1 MPGITCDDPS
11 EEKYVPRSTLRS
23 WMQHPGRLTA
33 ESETWTQESSRFF
46 SVSVA
51 RPHMRKI
58 EPQNDDFSSTWS
70 FCLSCGRHRPC
81 GHINRFP
88 CAENCKPC
96 CDATAEE
103 LLEVFKGTSP
113 RKLLAY
119 VTPQKVNWMP
129 LTLALGREANDH
141 LVLLEGI
148 NVKVLQV
155 LDLYVDYKTRRGGK
169 AEVVSKQKCSVV
181 RAEWR
186 AESLLTTKK
195 STIEDTVF
203 QSLMTHNA
211 TYREFVDTHDRLC
224 NANQAAA
231 NAEWRRIP
239 TATLLLQLPGIE
251 MALRPWL
258 YPLPSFADSDLN
270 SRLLELNRIGEKSK
284 PSLRAGFMR
293 KILCRCMDYSRDF
306 QLQALMYDIA
316 MAKTISSVVA
326 KSNSLGV
333 AAEHLAGDMD
343 HFEEYWHQQLSK
355 MEDVCRLEYERS
367 NDMTKALPSV
377 FFTIA
382 PAEWTFP
389 LQNGMFFADSLSNQQ
404 AIMTLHMYHALQAQL
419 EKHFLTEGTHLAQV
433 GLAKV
438 RQWSLRYE
446 FQSRGTVHVHCV
458 LWADFLPGTDSQA
471 LCGRTGAEHSS
482 EFVRLLEQLFKC
494 RVDVQCGD
502 GNYVLMRYVAGY
514 VSKASDALKFRATEA
529 ASSMSTWRQVY
540 RLLCKKSPLEQE
552 LIMEFA
558 GLPMVLHSFTG
569 CHLFAPV
576 PGSAAKN
583 SSRDFYEAYQ
593 QLLKAQEPS
602 ARSRE
607 AKSLCFMQWLR
618 RYNVQLHGS
627 RGPETSYVIT
637 QRAQRGRGAGKD
649 CGIAMKFA
657 FELLDIY
664 IGSWAAVFMTGMDER
679 RLSPFDTQD
688 YPDGFLKEQERRR
701 SFPAPEGCE
710 FLKAVLCL
718 NEFQIDPESSVF
730 QPDIARLLEALD
742 AELLF
747 RGLST
752 DRVMTCKARISASH
766 VLLLAVRDGQ
776 ADPSLW
782 SARNIHV
789 APQRQWSVEQR
800 RVLDAISAGINV
812 ADEQDLK
819 ATERVLRVTG
829 GPGTGKTE
837 VVIAAAQQAIDAGCR
852 VLIAGPIGLLVSMY
866 RQRLVAGDQLTMET
880 LHSSFKVTREAD
892 AQYIPPGR
900 LRAYDLI
907 ILDEV
912 SQVDAHAWGQIKTA
926 LAELHPRPFVV
937 LVGDFQQLQ
946 PISGPHQLR
955 YDLDHQHAM
964 GRLPTIEL
972 QYHASARTVDHTM
985 LTFLHHVRTEQPDR
999 ETLQNFFAGRML
1011 PSDPMIAAMEAKRI
1025 ERDANKSF
1033 TFLTVTNQGA
1043 WRLNQARLA
1052 LDFPRAAHAL
1062 QQGRGLPADPTS
1074 GENNKVVIE
1083 ENMRLRLTHN
1093 VAKDKGFV
1101 NGNMGYVKTVLR
1113 PDVFVLETLQGNLL
1127 LIHPIRYAGQKFL
1140 PVAYAYATTIR
1151 RAQGSTMEAVGLHL
1165 DKKVPDRGYAYVGVS
1180 RAKRH
1185 QDVFLVG
1192 AIRTT
1197 DWLPVGGEEN
1207 PNEHR
1212 RPGPLSES
1220 SSSADAAQPS
1230 STDET
1235 EPATSDFEEGSE
1247 LFGPSESSE

>member
-1 MPGITCDDPS
+1 M
-11 EEKYVPRSTLRS
+11 
-23 WMQHPGRLTA
+23 
-33 ESETWTQESSRFF
+33 
-46 SVSVA
+46 
-51 RPHMRKI
+51 
-58 EPQNDDFSSTWS
+58 
-70 FCLSCGRHRPC
+70 
-81 GHINRFP
+81 
-88 CAENCKPC
+88 
-96 CDATAEE
+96 
-103 LLEVFKGTSP
+103 
-113 RKLLAY
+113 
-119 VTPQKVNWMP
+119 
-129 LTLALGREANDH
+129 
-141 LVLLEGI
+141 
-148 NVKVLQV
+148 
-155 LDLYVDYKTRRGGK
+155 
-169 AEVVSKQKCSVV
+169 
-181 RAEWR
+181 
-186 AESLLTTKK
+186 
-195 STIEDTVF
+195 
-203 QSLMTHNA
+203 
-211 TYREFVDTHDRLC
+211 
-224 NANQAAA
+224 
-231 NAEWRRIP
+231 
-239 TATLLLQLPGIE
+239 
-251 MALRPWL
+251 
-258 YPLPSFADSDLN
+258 
-270 SRLLELNRIGEKSK
+270 
-284 PSLRAGFMR
+284 
-293 KILCRCMDYSRDF
+293 
-306 QLQALMYDIA
+306 
-316 MAKTISSVVA
+316 
-326 KSNSLGV
+326 
-333 AAEHLAGDMD
+333 
-343 HFEEYWHQQLSK
+343 
-355 MEDVCRLEYERS
+355 
-367 NDMTKALPSV
+367 
-377 FFTIA
+377 
-382 PAEWTFP
+382 
-389 LQNGMFFADSLSNQQ
+389 
-404 AIMTLHMYHALQAQL
+404 
-419 EKHFLTEGTHLAQV
+419 
-433 GLAKV
+433 
-438 RQWSLRYE
+438 
-446 FQSRGTVHVHCV
+446 HCV
-458 LWADFLPGTDSQA
+458 LWADFLPGTDSRV
-471 LCGRTGAEHSS
+471 LCGRTGTEHSS

-529 ASSMSTWRQVY
+529 TSSMSTWRQVY

-593 QLLKAQEPS
+593 QLLRTQEPS

-627 RGPETSYVIT
+627 RGPDASYVIT

-664 IGSWAAVFMTGMDER
+664 IGSWATVFMTGMDER

-688 YPDGFLKEQERRR
+688 YPDGFLKERERRR

-718 NEFQIDPESSVF
+718 NEFQIDPDSSVF

-752 DRVMTCKARISASH
+752 DRVMTCKGRVSASH

-782 SARNIHV
+782 SARNIRV
-789 APQRQWSVEQR
+789 APQRQWSVEQC
-800 RVLDAISAGINV
+800 RVLDAISAGVNV

-866 RQRLVAGDQLTMET
+866 RQRLVTGDQLTMES

-926 LAELHPRPFVV
+926 LAELQPRPFVV

-955 YDLDHQHAM
+955 YDLDHQHAV
-964 GRLPTIEL
+964 GRLPTTEL

-1011 PSDPMIAAMEAKRI
+1011 PSDPMTAAMEAKRI

-1043 WRLNQARLA
+1043 WKLNQARLA
-1052 LDFPRAAHAL
+1052 LDFPHAHAL

-1151 RAQGSTMEAVGLHL
+1151 QAQGSTMEAVGLHL

-1197 DWLPVGGEEN
+1197 DWLPV
-1207 PNEHR
+1207 R
-1212 RPGPLSES
+1212 RES
-1220 SSSADAAQPS
+1220 Q
-1230 STDET
+1230 
-1235 EPATSDFEEGSE
+1235 
-1247 LFGPSESSE
+1247 